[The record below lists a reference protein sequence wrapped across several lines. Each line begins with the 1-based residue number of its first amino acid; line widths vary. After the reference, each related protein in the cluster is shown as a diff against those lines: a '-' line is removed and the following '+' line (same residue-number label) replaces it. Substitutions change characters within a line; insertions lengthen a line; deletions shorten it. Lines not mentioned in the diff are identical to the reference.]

1 MSGSKAAC
9 CVGVGRVDHLKRL
22 PSPGWAGAIVF
33 FTIVA
38 KPLSQS

>member
-1 MSGSKAAC
+1 MSRSKAAC
-9 CVGVGRVDHLKRL
+9 CVGVGRVTISNVS
-22 PSPGWAGAIVF
+22 SPGSAGAIVF